1 MWVPSPVVSL
11 RSVSTCVLAFLTLAA
26 VSACATEENAP
37 PVATVAATAAKTRV
51 PIGGPLELTYRFELT
66 GDPIAADYAVF
77 VHFVNADGQVLW
89 NDDHAPAV
97 PTTAWRKGTPVEYT
111 RTIFLPPSVLHP
123 GDVSIDVGLYRDS
136 ERLPLEAP
144 RPPRDA
150 SSRAYR
156 VVDLQL
162 APESENV
169 FLIYQNGW
177 HPDEFGAGEPARS
190 WKWTQRT
197 ATVAF
202 RHPKADADLLIEYAG
217 RPDMFPD
224 GPQQLSIVGAGG
236 EPIASFPIDSADPVQ
251 RRVRVTSAQM
261 GTADLAELRFE
272 VDRTFVP
279 AEHPGGGQDTRVL
292 GARVYNVHIG
302 VQ

>member
-1 MWVPSPVVSL
+1 MWVPSTVVSL
-11 RSVSTCVLAFLTLAA
+11 RLPSTCLLALSTFAI
-26 VSACATEENAP
+26 VSACATEERTPA
-37 PVATVAATAAKTRV
+37 VASVAVTAARTRV
-51 PIGGPLELTYRFELT
+51 PIGSPLELTYRFELT
-66 GDPIAADYAVF
+66 GDPIPSDYTVF

-89 NDDHAPAV
+89 NDDHAPAT
-97 PTTAWRKGTPVEYT
+97 PTTAWRRGAPVEYS

-123 GDVSIDVGLYRDS
+123 GDVSIDIGLYRDGD
-136 ERLPLEAP
+136 RLPLEAS

-169 FLIYQNGW
+169 FLIYQTGW
-177 HPDEFGAGEPARS
+177 HPDEFAPGDPSNS
-190 WKWTQRT
+190 WKWTQKT

-202 RHPKADADLLIEYAG
+202 RHPRANAELLLEFSG
-217 RPDMFPD
+217 RPDMFP
-224 GPQQLSIVGAGG
+224 GAPQQLTIVGAGN
-236 EPIASFPIDSADPVQ
+236 EPIASFPIDSAEPVQ
-251 RRVRVTSAQM
+251 RRVPLTSAQM

-279 AEHPGGGQDTRVL
+279 AEQPGGGDDTRVL
-292 GARVYNVHIG
+292 GVRVYNAHIG